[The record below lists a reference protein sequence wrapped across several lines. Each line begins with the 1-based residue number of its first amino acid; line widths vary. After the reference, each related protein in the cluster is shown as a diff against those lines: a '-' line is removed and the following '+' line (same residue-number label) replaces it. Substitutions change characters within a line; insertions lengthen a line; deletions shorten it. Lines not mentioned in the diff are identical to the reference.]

1 MNKTPVGL
9 TFQETMAGGFVL
21 GATDPAEGL
30 NEGELRGSI
39 LTMRC
44 TVDIPDLDAFV
55 NDPEHKAALRAV
67 LDIPAFGTAIDAPQ
81 GTLYLFKPSDEPGV
95 KLLHYQLGFSFGEQP
110 YFLEGKK
117 FIRDGSS
124 PRALWDQNRTLYTR
138 LHAGEDSTGPIAGAG
153 ILSIDL
159 QRVLDLAASM
169 RAINASS
176 PVRKVEAF
184 AQFGKLVLNEL
195 WETCRGRRA
204 DVHGRTHTSMR

>member
-1 MNKTPVGL
+1 MNKMPVGL

-30 NEGELRGSI
+30 SEGELRGSI

-44 TVDIPDLDAFV
+44 TVTIPSVDAFV
-55 NDPEHKAALRAV
+55 ADPEHEAELRAI
-67 LDIPAFGTAIDAPQ
+67 LDIPAFGGSIDASH
-81 GTLYLFKPSDEPGV
+81 GTLNLFKPSDEPGV
-95 KLLHYQLGFSFGEQP
+95 KLLLYRLHFSFGEQP

-138 LHAGEDSTGPIAGAG
+138 LYAGEDDSSPIAGAG
-153 ILSIDL
+153 ILSIDV
-159 QRVLDLAASM
+159 QRILDLAASM
-169 RAINASS
+169 RATNAHS

-184 AQFGKLVLNEL
+184 AQFGKLFLGEL
-195 WETCRGRRA
+195 WEIARGSRA
-204 DVHGRTHTSMR
+204 AV